1 MVQCDVGDTS
11 AAELAGLLRLAVLR
25 LGRRLRANPADA
37 AVGPGGRAVLGTL
50 RDRGPLSPG
59 ELARRET
66 VQPPAMTRVLAA
78 LEAQALISR
87 SPHPT
92 DRRQSVV
99 TLTEAG
105 SRLVQEI
112 QTREAWL
119 AERIKTL
126 PAADRAVLEAALPV
140 LDRLTQP

>member
-1 MVQCDVGDTS
+1 VSGTS
-11 AAELAGLLRLAVLR
+11 AAELAGLLRLGVLR
-25 LGRRLRANPADA
+25 LGRQLRANPADA
-37 AVGPGGRAVLGTL
+37 AVGPGARAVLWTL
-50 RDRGPLSPG
+50 RARGPLSPG
-59 ELARRET
+59 ELARLET
-66 VQPPAMTRVLAA
+66 VRPPAMTRVLAA
-78 LEAQALISR
+78 LEGQLLVAR
-87 SPHPT
+87 TPHPT

-105 SRLVQEI
+105 SRLIEEI

-126 PAADRAVLEAALPV
+126 PDADRALLESALPV